1 MVFIVVT
8 LTFHFFQN
16 LLFMNSVS
24 LSKYYISLLFI
35 FTPTLPLLLAIYLFY
50 LLRLLVFIVQQILSK
65 SSLFYC
71 NWYFFF
77 HSSYTQLLIIYY
89 YFSVLPSP
97 SLSETKFVGNKAKG
111 RMAKRVLQGKK
122 LSEKRTFLTPDTY
135 KHVCTP
141 GGKKYSFFGKF
152 DVLCFLVKLA
162 LRFTLLP
169 YYRRINPSMTNTLF
183 I

>member
-24 LSKYYISLLFI
+24 LSKYHISLLFI

-71 NWYFFF
+71 NWYFSFI
-77 HSSYTQLLIIYY
+77 LLILNYWLFII
-89 YFSVLPSP
+89 
-97 SLSETKFVGNKAKG
+97 
-111 RMAKRVLQGKK
+111 
-122 LSEKRTFLTPDTY
+122 TFLCYRVHP
-135 KHVCTP
+135 
-141 GGKKYSFFGKF
+141 S
-152 DVLCFLVKLA
+152 VKLNLSA
-162 LRFTLLP
+162 IRPKGEWRNGFYKEKNCRKSEHFLPLIRTSTCAHQEVRNIRFSENLMCFVFL
-169 YYRRINPSMTNTLF
+169 
-183 I
+183 